1 MWWYPIHGP
10 DMVAAE
16 FAEAGDTEVEDA
28 SDEEQA
34 TMPSSDSPII
44 CLPSGKHT
52 KNYGKSKFLIGKINI
67 WFPHPPIFME

>member
-1 MWWYPIHGP
+1 
-10 DMVAAE
+10 MVAAE

-52 KNYGKSKFLIGKINI
+52 KNYGKSQFLIGKINI
-67 WFPHPPIFME
+67 